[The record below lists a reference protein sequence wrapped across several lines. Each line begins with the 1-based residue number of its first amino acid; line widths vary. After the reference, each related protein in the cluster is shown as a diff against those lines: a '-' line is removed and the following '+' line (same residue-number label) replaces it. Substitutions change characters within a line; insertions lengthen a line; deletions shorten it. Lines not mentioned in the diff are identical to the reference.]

1 MSGQGPYHSAFL
13 VRPIGLRLYILTA
26 AAGMG
31 MLLAALDFSIVGTAM
46 PTVIGSLGGFELYTW
61 VFSGYALVS
70 TTCMPIFGRLS
81 DVYGRKR
88 LYLAGL
94 LIFVIASGLCGF
106 AQSMIQ
112 LILFRA
118 LQGVGGAAI
127 FALTIT
133 IISEMYPIEKRGQ
146 IQGVT
151 TSMWAIAS
159 IAGPTLGGYLTESVG
174 WRWVFLV
181 NLPVS
186 VIPIVTL
193 GLLMTEIKRPRQK
206 IVFDFAGTALLS
218 AMIVSVLLSAQWG
231 GKEFA
236 WASWQTAGLL
246 GGAVVLFVLFLRV
259 EKRALVPM
267 IPLELFSIRMFALGS
282 IASLIFG
289 CASNGL
295 TTFVPLFVQGVL
307 GGSPSTAGAGI
318 LPLTLGWSISAGVS
332 GTLVRPLGY
341 RTMNLVGFGLIL
353 IGYSAMLFAT
363 ASIPLVFILIPMG
376 IVGVGCGACSSS
388 LLLAMQNVV
397 GQELLGAAT
406 GLAMFFRNTGFAIG
420 ISVLGAIQVARME
433 QRFGG
438 PVPDISSMLTGG
450 TVEPALRDALAGSLH
465 DAWILAI
472 IVTAMGFVLA
482 SRMTGWR
489 VAPAGSV
496 LRPVVAVE

>member
-1 MSGQGPYHSAFL
+1 MSSPDPSQSTIL
-13 VRPIGLRLYILTA
+13 VRPTGLRLYVLTV

-46 PTVIGSLGGFELYTW
+46 PTVIASLGGFELYTW

-70 TTCMPIFGRLS
+70 TTFMPIFGRLS

-94 LIFVIASGLCGF
+94 FIFVLASGLCGI
-106 AQSMIQ
+106 AQSMMQ

-127 FALTIT
+127 FALTVT
-133 IISEMYPIEKRGQ
+133 IISDMFPIEKRGQ

-151 TSMWAIAS
+151 TSMWAIAA

-186 VIPIVTL
+186 VFPILAL
-193 GLLMTEIKRPRQK
+193 GFLMKEIHPARKRV
-206 IVFDFAGTALLS
+206 VFDFAGTALLS
-218 AMIVSVLLSAQWG
+218 SMIVAVLLAAQWG
-231 GKEFA
+231 GKEYA
-236 WASWQTAGLL
+236 WISWQTFGLL
-246 GGAVVLFVLFLRV
+246 GAALVLFFLFIRV
-259 EKRALVPM
+259 EKRAAVPM
-267 IPLELFSIRMFALGS
+267 VPLELFSIRMFALGS

-307 GGSPSTAGAGI
+307 GGSPSAAGAGI
-318 LPLTLGWSISAGVS
+318 LPLTLGWAISAGIS
-332 GTLVRPLGY
+332 GPLVRPLGY

-353 IGYSAMLFAT
+353 TGYCAMLFAS
-363 ASIPLVFILIPMG
+363 ASTPLVFILFPMAVVG
-376 IVGVGCGACSSS
+376 IGCGACSSS
-388 LLLAMQNVV
+388 LLLAMQNTV

-406 GLAMFFRNTGFAIG
+406 GLAMFFRNTGFAVG
-420 ISVLGAIQVARME
+420 ISILGAVQIARME
-433 QRFGG
+433 QRFGQ
-438 PVPDISSMLTGG
+438 PVPDTTSMLMGG
-450 TVEPALRDALAGSLH
+450 AVDPALRDALAGSLH
-465 DAWILAI
+465 DAWLVAI
-472 IVTAMGFVLA
+472 VVTACGFLVAL
-482 SRMTGWR
+482 RMSGWQ
-489 VAPAGSV
+489 VAPSTPV
-496 LRPVVAVE
+496 LRSMVVAE